1 MSKNVKH
8 WDTGNHNEVDV
19 AIILQN
25 VEVYLTNPVARRVS
39 DQPRVNACIHKFPSI
54 QDCDICC

>member
-1 MSKNVKH
+1 MK
-8 WDTGNHNEVDV
+8 VDV

-25 VEVYLTNPVARRVS
+25 AAVYLTNPVARRVS